1 MDNVNQ
7 SNIASQDPQRKQGIE
22 VVQSAS
28 LPRRFFRGSRPRGI
42 SPFDTDG
49 LSFEAIRAGFRG
61 EASIHVALIDQ
72 SLSLDPSRL
81 LQLSWLASEMAA
93 RLGEQ
98 A

>member
-7 SNIASQDPQRKQGIE
+7 SDIGSQDPHRKHGVEI
-22 VVQSAS
+22 VRSAS
-28 LPRRFFRGSRPRGI
+28 LPRRCFRGSRPRGI
-42 SPFDTDG
+42 SRFDTDG

-72 SLSLDPSRL
+72 SLPLDPSRL

-93 RLGEQ
+93 RLEGQ